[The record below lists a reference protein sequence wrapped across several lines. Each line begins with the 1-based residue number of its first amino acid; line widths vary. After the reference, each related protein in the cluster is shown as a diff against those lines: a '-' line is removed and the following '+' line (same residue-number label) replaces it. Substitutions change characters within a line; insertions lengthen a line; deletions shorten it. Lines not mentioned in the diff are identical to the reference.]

1 MGLAHL
7 LWKTGSKIG
16 AFLVILFSM
25 VIPGEQWSHKNADVS
40 EEELTSLTLQWKVF
54 LLLFKNLL

>member
-25 VIPGEQWSHKNADVS
+25 VIPGEQWSPKNADVS
-40 EEELTSLTLQWKVF
+40 EEELTS
-54 LLLFKNLL
+54 

>member
-25 VIPGEQWSHKNADVS
+25 VIPGEQWRPKNTVTVS
-40 EEELTSLTLQWKVF
+40 EEEFAS
-54 LLLFKNLL
+54 

>member
-25 VIPGEQWSHKNADVS
+25 VIPGEQWSPKK
-40 EEELTSLTLQWKVF
+40 LQLFQRKSLPRKTLQ
-54 LLLFKNLL
+54 